1 MERTSATSGITG
13 ASTPTAA
20 AAATTVP
27 VQTPLTLIMK
37 IKSPEDYEALRQ
49 MLSQLQGLPDSQ
61 NPIRAALNRVATV
74 HFARFVFLENNTK
87 LAIITTFD
95 GDFDTYIKDF
105 VEQIS
110 DVFNRLLAHM
120 EDAPPLPV
128 EKYREEFGAYI
139 KKNDAPSL
147 QPFYS
152 AYPDLTVLDIH
163 AMAEAQGMG
172 RA

>member
-1 MERTSATSGITG
+1 MDGTSGTN
-13 ASTPTAA
+13 PPAA
-20 AAATTVP
+20 APAPAAVP

-37 IKSPEDYEALRQ
+37 IKSPENYQALRQ
-49 MLSQLQGLPDSQ
+49 MLDHLQSLPDTD

-139 KKNDAPSL
+139 KKYDAPSL

-152 AYPDLTVLDIH
+152 AYPDLTVLDIQ